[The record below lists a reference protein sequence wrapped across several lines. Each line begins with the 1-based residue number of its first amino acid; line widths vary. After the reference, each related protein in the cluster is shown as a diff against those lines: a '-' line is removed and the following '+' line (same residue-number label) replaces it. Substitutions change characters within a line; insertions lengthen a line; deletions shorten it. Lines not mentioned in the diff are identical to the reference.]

1 MKAEAF
7 QASQLA
13 ALLGLLW
20 SKHTE
25 HELTEMALEYI
36 QSEQSAVFAEEM
48 KGSLVGVAL
57 CSIRTD
63 YVEGCDTSPVGYLE
77 GVFVTDGFRHQ
88 GIAKKLVSECEG
100 WARGKGCTEFASD
113 CELTNTA
120 SQSFHESIGFQEE
133 NRIVCY
139 KKML

>member
-1 MKAEAF
+1 MKAEAY

-36 QSEQSAVFAEEM
+36 QSEQSAMFAEEV

-88 GIAKKLVSECEG
+88 GIAKSWYRNAKDG
-100 WARGKGCTEFASD
+100 
-113 CELTNTA
+113 
-120 SQSFHESIGFQEE
+120 QEE
-133 NRIVCY
+133 RAARNLPATVN
-139 KKML
+139 

>member
-1 MKAEAF
+1 MKAEKY
-7 QASQLA
+7 QANQLA
-13 ALLGLLW
+13 ALLRLLW
-20 SKHTE
+20 PEQTE
-25 HELTEMALEYI
+25 HELAEMALEYI
-36 QSEQSAVFAEEM
+36 QSEQSAVFAEEAND
-48 KGSLVGVAL
+48 SLVGVAL

-88 GIAKKLVSECEG
+88 GIAKKLVSECEQ
-100 WARGKGCTEFASD
+100 WAREKGCSEFASD

-120 SQSFHESIGFQEE
+120 SQSFHESIGFHEE

-139 KKML
+139 KKIL

>member
-1 MKAEAF
+1 MKAEKY
-7 QASQLA
+7 QANQLA
-13 ALLGLLW
+13 ALLRLLW
-20 SKHTE
+20 PEQTE
-25 HELTEMALEYI
+25 HELAEMALEYI
-36 QSEQSAVFAEEM
+36 QSEQSAVFAEEAND
-48 KGSLVGVAL
+48 SLVGVAL

-88 GIAKKLVSECEG
+88 GIAKKLVSECEQ
-100 WARGKGCTEFASD
+100 WAREKGCSEFASD

-120 SQSFHESIGFQEE
+120 SQSFHESIGFHEE

>member
-1 MKAEAF
+1 MKAEKY
-7 QASQLA
+7 QANQLA
-13 ALLGLLW
+13 ALLRLLW
-20 SKHTE
+20 PEQTE
-25 HELTEMALEYI
+25 HELAEMALEYI
-36 QSEQSAVFAEEM
+36 QSEQSAVFAEEAN
-48 KGSLVGVAL
+48 GSLVGVAL

-88 GIAKKLVSECEG
+88 GIAKKLVSECEQ
-100 WARGKGCTEFASD
+100 WAREKGCSEFASD

-120 SQSFHESIGFQEE
+120 SQRFHESIGFHEE